1 MARRV
6 WSACYKDRM
15 AEADWSIIRYAM
27 CWEDADVLL
36 AALDVR
42 PGDRCAS
49 VCSAGDNTLAL
60 LTRGPASVV
69 AFDLSP
75 AQLACLGLRVAA
87 YAELDHGGLLELLG
101 VRRSQRRAG
110 LYAACRGAMGEEDR
124 LFWDKRLQ
132 LVAAGIATAGKFEGY
147 FRLFRRF
154 VLPLVHG
161 RRTRDEL
168 LRPKTES
175 ERVAFYKDR
184 WDTRRWRL
192 LFRLY
197 FGRRAMGRLGRDP
210 SFFEHV
216 ERREDVAGGIAARAE
231 HALTRLDPSA
241 NPYLRAILT
250 GVPGEDA
257 LPLAWRPEHFEAIRA
272 NLGRLTIRRA
282 SVADVADSGER
293 FDRWNLSDVFEYM
306 PPAEYARQLAAV
318 VDATRPGGRLA
329 YWNMAAD
336 RTRPESLA
344 DRLVQLHDTA
354 ADLHA
359 RDRAFFYK
367 RLVVEEAT

>member
-1 MARRV
+1 MP
-6 WSACYKDRM
+6 
-15 AEADWSIIRYAM
+15 EADWSIIRYAM

-42 PGDRCAS
+42 PGDACVS
-49 VCSAGDNTLAL
+49 ICSAGDNTLAL
-60 LTRGPASVV
+60 LTRGPASVL
-69 AFDLSP
+69 AIDLSP

-87 YAELDHGGLLELLG
+87 YRALDHGGLLELLG
-101 VRRSQRRAG
+101 VRASPRRAE
-110 LYAACRGAMGEEDR
+110 LYARCRAALGDEHRA
-124 LFWDKRLQ
+124 FWDARPKAI
-132 LVAAGIATAGKFEGY
+132 AAGVATAGRFEGY

-161 RRTRDEL
+161 RRTCDEL
-168 LRPKTES
+168 LSPKPEA
-175 ERVAFYKDR
+175 ERVAFYKDC
-184 WDTRRWRL
+184 WDTPRWRL

-216 ERREDVAGGIAARAE
+216 GERENVAGGIAARAE

-241 NPYLRAILT
+241 NPYLRAILA
-250 GVPGEDA
+250 GAPGEDA
-257 LPLAWRPEHFEAIRA
+257 LPLAWRAENFDVIRR
-272 NLGRLTIRRA
+272 NLGRLTILRA
-282 SVADVADSGER
+282 SVADVAASGER

-306 PPAEYARQLAAV
+306 SPAEYERTLAGVAG
-318 VDATRPGGRLA
+318 ATRPGGRLI

-344 DRLVQLHDTA
+344 NCLVPRPDVA
-354 ADLHA
+354 AELHA

-367 RLVVEEAT
+367 RLVIEEAA